1 MNILGYATYLIGGL
15 ILGTGV
21 ILVFFKG
28 RGIIDV
34 EKRKKEAQLLMEKVQ
49 TEAGEIIENIK
60 KQTEK
65 YTKNLEEWTKN
76 REERLKKIE
85 ASIENKEK
93 NLFKKEERINE
104 ARLKIAAQKEET
116 QKFQEMAKLAK
127 EKILENLARKVNKS
141 PAEIRASILE
151 RNERELEMENQEKL
165 KSKEETLKEDAP
177 KIAKNILIY
186 TLQRLG
192 APTSVETKT
201 VTINVPKDFI
211 KGKVVGKDAA
221 NIEEIET
228 QFPDV
233 AIVFNDLPNTISI
246 AYYNLVT
253 RRIAQKT
260 IEKLVNARGEIDK
273 NVIAKVKKEAEK
285 EVGEELYSIGKTN
298 LEKLGIKAEKY
309 DKEFVKIVGR
319 LQYRTSYGQ
328 NIMRHSLEIA
338 WLSAM
343 LGSELGLNAEVCK
356 IGGFLHD
363 LGKAIDQDPNVQ
375 DAHDRLTKEI
385 MEKYGFSWEEVH
397 AAWTHHDAEP
407 QKTPEALIVKAADAA
422 SAGRPG
428 ARQESLFS
436 YIERIK
442 ALENIATSYEGVQK
456 VFTMSAGREL
466 RVFVDPSK
474 IEDKNLEG
482 AARKIAGEIEENVG
496 YPGKIKVNIIRKI
509 EATQITNVK

>member
-285 EVGEELYSIGKTN
+285 EVGEELYSIG
-298 LEKLGIKAEKY
+298 
-309 DKEFVKIVGR
+309 
-319 LQYRTSYGQ
+319 
-328 NIMRHSLEIA
+328 
-338 WLSAM
+338 
-343 LGSELGLNAEVCK
+343 
-356 IGGFLHD
+356 GGFLHD